1 MLTDALL
8 LGLALAV
15 GATALLWLVYLR
27 PARDRLAA
35 ELMHARVIMD
45 TASQGIVTINE
56 HGTILLF
63 NQAAQRMFGYRADE
77 ALGRNVSMLMP
88 SPDRERHDEYLARY
102 LRTRDPHIMG
112 TTREVTAQRKSG
124 ETFPIEL
131 SLSELDGSG
140 RLLFTAILADITAR
154 KQLEERIRYLAHYD
168 ELTGLPNRALFY
180 DRLKQAVA
188 LARRQG
194 ERLALIYLDLD
205 RFKPVNDHYGHHT
218 GDLLLRAI
226 AQRLRG
232 CVRESDTLARLGGDE
247 FAVLMHSIASPR
259 DVGAVADKLNEA
271 FAAPFPI
278 GDLMLSIGASL
289 GTATFPDDADYADG
303 LVKVADQA
311 MYRAKAT
318 HQPAAREPDDAYY
331 HATHDPTQAE

>member
-1 MLTDALL
+1 MLTTALL
-8 LGLALAV
+8 LGLALALV
-15 GATALLWLVYLR
+15 ATGLLWLLYLR
-27 PARDRLAA
+27 PLRNRLAT
-35 ELMHARVIMD
+35 ELLHSRVIME

-63 NQAAQRMFGYRADE
+63 NRAAQQMFGYRADE

-88 SPDRERHDEYLARY
+88 LPDRERHDEYLARY
-102 LRTRDPHIMG
+102 VRTRESHVLN
-112 TTREVTAQRKSG
+112 TTREVTALRKSG

-131 SLSELDGSG
+131 SLSELDGGG
-140 RLLFTAILADITAR
+140 RLLFTAILRDITER
-154 KQLEERIRYLAHYD
+154 RQLEERIRHLAHYD
-168 ELTGLPNRALFY
+168 ELTDLPNRALFY
-180 DRLKQAVA
+180 DRLKQAIA

-194 ERLALIYLDLD
+194 DRLALIYLDLD

-218 GDLLLRAI
+218 GDLLLKAI
-226 AQRLRG
+226 ALRLRA

-247 FAVLMHSIASPR
+247 FAVLMQSVTSLH
-259 DVGAVADKLNEA
+259 DVGAVADKLNDA
-271 FAAPFPI
+271 FSAPFPI

-289 GTATFPDDADYADG
+289 GTAIFPDDADYPDG
-303 LVKVADQA
+303 LVKVADEA

>member
-8 LGLALAV
+8 LALILAA
-15 GATALLWLVYLR
+15 GITAALWLFYLR
-27 PARDRLAA
+27 PARDKLAA
-35 ELMHARVIMD
+35 ELLHARVIMD
-45 TASQGIVTINE
+45 TASQGIVTIDQ

-102 LRTRDPHIMG
+102 LRTREPHFIG
-112 TTREVTAQRKSG
+112 KTREVTARRKSG
-124 ETFPIEL
+124 ETFPIDL
-131 SLSELDGSG
+131 SLSELDGG
-140 RLLFTAILADITAR
+140 GKLIFTAILADITER
-154 KQLEERIRYLAHYD
+154 RRLEERIRYLAHYD
-168 ELTGLPNRALFY
+168 ELTDLPNRALFY

-194 ERLALIYLDLD
+194 DRLALIYLDLD

-218 GDLLLRAI
+218 GDLLLKAI
-226 AQRLRG
+226 AQRLRA

-247 FAVLMHSIASPR
+247 FAVLMHSITSLR
-259 DVGAVADKLNEA
+259 DVAAVVEKLDDA
-271 FAAPFPI
+271 FAVPFPI
-278 GDLMLSIGASL
+278 GDLLLSIGASL
-289 GTATFPDDADYADG
+289 GTAIFPDDADYADG
-303 LVKVADQA
+303 LVKIADQA

-318 HQPAAREPDDAYY
+318 HQPAVREPDDAYY
-331 HATHDPTQAE
+331 HASHDPTQAE